1 MLRSRTRRSRFGG
14 VLVGLLSLVIV
25 FVVVIQVRSQAEVE
39 RTLANEDPATLA
51 FVINDLHGANDALAS
66 EVARIASQ
74 QIALKG
80 SGGSGAHNELAQEI
94 RQMELVDGLVPA
106 RGPGVIISID
116 AQLSAI
122 DLQDTVN
129 NLRISGAEALAV
141 NGRRLVSG
149 TPIIEQGGK
158 VLIGGRVAGRPWTVV
173 AIGDPQQ
180 LASAADLMIR
190 ALQSG
195 GAAASATWRAD
206 PDLTI
211 SAVVPQRPFV
221 YGSPG

>member
-1 MLRSRTRRSRFGG
+1 M
-14 VLVGLLSLVIV
+14 GLLSLVIV

-66 EVARIASQ
+66 EVARIANQ
-74 QIALKG
+74 QTALKG
-80 SGGSGAHNELAQEI
+80 SGGSGAHDELAREI
-94 RQMELVDGLVPA
+94 KQMQLVDGLVPA
-106 RGPGVIISID
+106 RGPGVVISID
-116 AQLSAI
+116 AQLTAI

-129 NLRISGAEALAV
+129 NLRISGAEALAI

-149 TPIIEQGGK
+149 TPIVEQGGK
-158 VLIGGRVAGRPWTVV
+158 VLIGGRAAGRPWTVV

-190 ALQSG
+190 TLQSG
-195 GAAASATWRAD
+195 GAVASATWRAD

-211 SAVVPQRPFV
+211 SAVLPQRPFV